1 MNDGFRMRL
10 TRDFPRYFLLLLVFL
25 GTSALA
31 QEKSSFGFLSELQRL
46 GSSLDQT
53 EQELLPP
60 DQAFK
65 LTVRVQDENTLI
77 AQFTP
82 AKDYY
87 LYRDKVAFKPK
98 ETAGGADSGISIENI
113 SIPSGTPKSDVTF
126 GQVEVFHKPFE
137 ARIALKRDKLATDKL
152 TLVATYQG
160 CNEPI
165 GVCYAPI
172 NKVIEL
178 TLPVAKAA
186 AGAVANA
193 VSSEAVA
200 SGGSGAFPAAKPD
213 STAELFQTSPASPA
227 IETESLKIERMFESG
242 DFWLILTGFFG
253 IGLLLSFTPCVFPMF
268 PILSGIIANR
278 GEHITRSRGFI
289 LSLAYVMGMAIT
301 YAIAGVAA
309 GLSGAMLAAALQ
321 NAWVLGTF
329 ALIFITLAF
338 SMFGFYEL
346 QLPNFLQSKLSEE
359 AGHLRGGH
367 LTGVFGMGALSALI
381 VGPCV
386 AAPLAGALLYISQTR
401 DVLLG
406 GSALFVMALGM
417 GVPLLLLG
425 ASAGA
430 LLPKAGPWME
440 SVKQFFGVLL
450 LGVAIWL
457 ISPVI
462 PAVAHMLLWSTLLIV
477 SAIYLHAVD
486 PLKPDASGLRKFLK
500 GVGMIG
506 LLIGVALLI
515 GVLSGSRD
523 ILQPLSKIG
532 IARTN
537 AEIDGSSVSESQHLR
552 FQRVKTVAEL
562 EQRIAQS
569 RDKYV
574 MVDFYAD
581 WCISCK
587 EMERFTFTDPK
598 VQSRLK
604 DVVLL
609 QVDVTAGTPADSAL
623 LKRFKLFGPPGI
635 LFIDRA
641 GRDIPNI
648 RLIGYQDTERFL
660 SILNAVLI

>member
-1 MNDGFRMRL
+1 MRL
-10 TRDFPRYFLLLLVFL
+10 MRYFLLLL
-25 GTSALA
+25 ALLA
-31 QEKSSFGFLSELQRL
+31 PNTFAESGGRGSLGFLSELQRL

-65 LTVRVQDENTLI
+65 MTVRVQDENTLV

-98 ETAGGADSGISIENI
+98 ETGDEASSGTSIENI
-113 SIPSGTPKSDVTF
+113 SIPPGTPKSDVTF

-137 ARIALKRDKLATDKL
+137 ARIALKRGTPAAEKL

-172 NKVIEL
+172 NKVVEL

-186 AGAVANA
+186 AGAVADA
-193 VSSEAVA
+193 VSGAAVA
-200 SGGSGAFPAAKPD
+200 ASPSFPAARADKPD
-213 STAELFQTSPASPA
+213 STAELFQTSPSGPA

-321 NAWVLGTF
+321 NAWVLGAF
-329 ALIFITLAF
+329 ALIFVTLAF

-346 QLPNFLQSKLSEE
+346 QLPTFLQSKLSTE

-367 LTGVFGMGALSALI
+367 LTGVVGMGALSALI

-440 SVKQFFGVLL
+440 AVKQFFGVLL

-462 PAVAHMLLWSTLLIV
+462 SAVAHMLLWSALLIV
-477 SAIYLHAVD
+477 SAIYLHAID
-486 PLKPDASGLRKFLK
+486 PLKPDASGFRKFMK
-500 GVGMIG
+500 GVGMIA
-506 LLIGVALLI
+506 LLVGIALLI

-532 IARTN
+532 IAGANTQM
-537 AEIDGSSVSESQHLR
+537 DGIRAGQGQHLE
-552 FQRVKTVAEL
+552 FKRVTTLAEL
-562 EQRIAQS
+562 DQRIAQS
-569 RDKYV
+569 RSKYV

-609 QVDVTAGTPADSAL
+609 QVDVTAGTPDDFAL

-635 LFIDRA
+635 LFIDPA

-648 RLIGYQDTERFL
+648 RLIGFQDTERFIN
-660 SILNAVLI
+660 ILDAVLI

>member
-1 MNDGFRMRL
+1 M
-10 TRDFPRYFLLLLVFL
+10 
-25 GTSALA
+25 
-31 QEKSSFGFLSELQRL
+31 
-46 GSSLDQT
+46 
-53 EQELLPP
+53 
-60 DQAFK
+60 
-65 LTVRVQDENTLI
+65 TVRVQDENTLV

-98 ETAGGADSGISIENI
+98 ETGDDANSGTSIENI
-113 SIPSGTPKSDVTF
+113 SIPPGTPKSDVTF

-137 ARIALKRDKLATDKL
+137 ARIALKRGTPAAERL

-172 NKVIEL
+172 NKVVEL

-193 VSSEAVA
+193 VSGAAIAA
-200 SGGSGAFPAAKPD
+200 SPGFPAAPANKPD
-213 STAELFQTSPASPA
+213 STAELFQTSPSSPA

-321 NAWVLGTF
+321 NAWVLGAF
-329 ALIFITLAF
+329 ALIFVTLAF

-346 QLPNFLQSKLSEE
+346 QLPTFLQSKLTTG

-367 LTGVFGMGALSALI
+367 LTGVFAMGALSALI

-440 SVKQFFGVLL
+440 AVKQFFGVLL

-462 PAVAHMLLWSTLLIV
+462 PAVAHMLLWSALLIV

-486 PLKPDASGLRKFLK
+486 PLKPDASGFRKFMK
-500 GVGMIG
+500 GVGMIA
-506 LLIGVALLI
+506 LLLGVALLI

-532 IARTN
+532 IAGAN
-537 AEIDGSSVSESQHLR
+537 AEMDGNRDAQGQHLE
-552 FQRVKTVAEL
+552 FQRVRTVAEL
-562 EQRIAQS
+562 DQRIAQS
-569 RDKYV
+569 RDKYI

-609 QVDVTAGTPADSAL
+609 QVDVTAGTPDDFAL

-635 LFIDRA
+635 LFIDRT

-648 RLIGYQDTERFL
+648 RLIGFQDTERFIN
-660 SILNAVLI
+660 ILDAVLI

>member
-1 MNDGFRMRL
+1 MR
-10 TRDFPRYFLLLLVFL
+10 PIRYFLLLLVFL
-25 GTSALA
+25 APHALA
-31 QEKSSFGFLSELQRL
+31 EPGDKGSFGFLSELQKL

-65 LTVRVQDENTLI
+65 MTVRVQDENTLV

-87 LYRDKVAFKPK
+87 LYRDKVAFKPR
-98 ETAGGADSGISIENI
+98 ESAEDPASRTSVENI
-113 SIPSGTPKSDVTF
+113 SMPAGTPKSDVTF

-137 ARIALKRDKLATDKL
+137 ARIALKRGTPAAEKL

-172 NKVIEL
+172 SKVVEL
-178 TLPVAKAA
+178 TLPMAKAA
-186 AGAVANA
+186 AGVMANA
-193 VSSEAVA
+193 VSGNAVA
-200 SGGSGAFPAAKPD
+200 APGTFPAGGAGKPGSAD
-213 STAELFQTSPASPA
+213 ELFQTSPAGPA

-242 DFWLILTGFFG
+242 DFWMILTGFFG

-278 GEHITRSRGFI
+278 GEHITRGRGFI

-321 NAWVLGTF
+321 NAWVLGAF
-329 ALIFITLAF
+329 ALIFVTLAF

-346 QLPNFLQSKLSEE
+346 QLPTFFQSKLTAE
-359 AGHLRGGH
+359 AGQLRGGH

-440 SVKQFFGVLL
+440 AVKQFFGVLL

-462 PAVAHMLLWSTLLIV
+462 PAVAHMLLWSALLIV

-486 PLKPDASGLRKFLK
+486 PLKPDASGFRKFMK
-500 GVGMIG
+500 GIGMIA
-506 LLIGVALLI
+506 LLVGVALLI

-532 IARTN
+532 IAGIN
-537 AEIDGSSVSESQHLR
+537 AEVDGTRAAQGQHLE
-552 FQRVKTVAEL
+552 FQRVRTVAEL
-562 EQRIAQS
+562 DQRIAQS

-609 QVDVTAGTPADSAL
+609 QVDVTAGTPADLAL

-648 RLIGYQDTERFL
+648 RLIGFQDTERFIN
-660 SILNAVLI
+660 ILNAVLI

>member
-1 MNDGFRMRL
+1 MRL
-10 TRDFPRYFLLLLVFL
+10 MRYFLLLLVFL
-25 GTSALA
+25 GPNAFA
-31 QEKSSFGFLSELQRL
+31 EGKGSFGFLSELQRL

-53 EQELLPP
+53 EEELLPP

-65 LTVRVQDENTLI
+65 MTVRVQDENTLV

-98 ETAGGADSGISIENI
+98 ETGERASSGTSIENI
-113 SIPSGTPKSDVTF
+113 SIPPGTPKSDVTF

-137 ARIALKRDKLATDKL
+137 ARIALKRGTPAAEKL

-172 NKVIEL
+172 NKVVEL

-193 VSSEAVA
+193 VSGAAVA
-200 SGGSGAFPAAKPD
+200 ASPAFPLAQVNKAD
-213 STAELFQTSPASPA
+213 STTELFQNAPAGPA
-227 IETESLKIERMFESG
+227 VETESLKIERMFESG

-321 NAWVLGTF
+321 NAWVLGSF
-329 ALIFITLAF
+329 ALIFVTLAF

-346 QLPNFLQSKLSEE
+346 QLPAFLQSKLTEE
-359 AGHLRGGH
+359 AGHIRGGH

-440 SVKQFFGVLL
+440 AVKQFFGVLL

-462 PAVAHMLLWSTLLIV
+462 PAVAHMLLWSALLIV

-486 PLKPDASGLRKFLK
+486 PLKPDVSGFRKFMK
-500 GVGMIG
+500 GIGMIA
-506 LLIGVALLI
+506 LLLGVALLI

-532 IARTN
+532 IAGAN
-537 AEIDGSSVSESQHLR
+537 PQMGGALASQNQHLQ

-562 EQRIAQS
+562 DQRIAQS

-609 QVDVTAGTPADSAL
+609 QVDVTAGTLDDFAL

-635 LFIDRA
+635 LFIDRM
-641 GRDIPNI
+641 GRDVPNI
-648 RLIGYQDTERFL
+648 RLIGFQDTERFIN
-660 SILNAVLI
+660 ILDAVLI

>member
-1 MNDGFRMRL
+1 MLFVQPMRCLPLLFCFLSINLFAEERTSSGF
-10 TRDFPRYFLLLLVFL
+10 F
-25 GTSALA
+25 
-31 QEKSSFGFLSELQRL
+31 SELQQL
-46 GSSLDQT
+46 GASLNQN

-60 DQAFK
+60 DRAFK
-65 LTVRVQDENTLI
+65 LIVRVRDENTLV
-77 AQFTP
+77 AQFEP

-87 LYRDKVAFKPK
+87 LYRDKVAFKPQNT
-98 ETAGGADSGISIENI
+98 ETLIEKISLPKGAV
-113 SIPSGTPKSDVTF
+113 KSDLTF

-137 ARIALKRDKLATDKL
+137 AVISLKREASSTNKL

-186 AGAVANA
+186 AGAVASA
-193 VSSEAVA
+193 VSNDAVA
-200 SGGSGAFPAAKPD
+200 ATPFSAARPDPA
-213 STAELFQTSPASPA
+213 TELFQPPGGSPV

-242 DFWLILTGFFG
+242 NFWLILSGFFG

-268 PILSGIIANR
+268 PILSGIIAKR
-278 GEHITRSRGFI
+278 GEHITKTRGFI
-289 LSLAYVMGMAIT
+289 LSLTYVMGMAIA
-301 YAIAGVAA
+301 YAAAGVAA
-309 GLSGAMLAAALQ
+309 GLSGAMLSVALQ

-346 QLPNFLQSKLSEE
+346 QLPTFLQSKLSEE
-359 AGHLRGGH
+359 AGHLKGGH
-367 LTGVFGMGALSALI
+367 LTSVFGMGALSALI

-401 DVLLG
+401 DVMLG

-462 PAVAHMLLWSTLLIV
+462 PTVAHMLLWAALLIV

-486 PLKPDASGLRKFLK
+486 PLRPDASGFRKFLK
-500 GVGMIG
+500 GLGMIA
-506 LLIGVALLI
+506 LLTGVALLI

-532 IARTN
+532 VSN
-537 AEIDGSSVSESQHLR
+537 VDEGGMKSVAQTRHLP
-552 FQRVKTVAEL
+552 FQRIKSVAEL
-562 EQRIAQS
+562 EQHILQS
-569 RDKYV
+569 RNKYV

-587 EMERFTFTDPK
+587 EMERFTFTDAK

-609 QVDVTAGTPADSAL
+609 QVDVTAGTPDDAAL

-635 LFIDRA
+635 LFLDRQ
-641 GRDIPNI
+641 GHEIQRV
-648 RLIGYQDTERFL
+648 RLIGYQDTESFL
-660 SILNAVLI
+660 AVLNAILI